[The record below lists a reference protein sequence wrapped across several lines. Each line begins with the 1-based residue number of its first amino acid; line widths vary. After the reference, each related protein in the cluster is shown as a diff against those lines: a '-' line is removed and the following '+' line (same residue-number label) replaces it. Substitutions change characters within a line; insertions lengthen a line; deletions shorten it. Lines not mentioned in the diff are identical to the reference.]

1 MTDDDVAG
9 RITAFI
15 RERFLDGDARGELD
29 ERTPLLE
36 WGLLNSLN
44 TVVLLTFV
52 RNELGV
58 TVPPARINAHDLK
71 DVRSIAGM
79 VRSLAAS
86 ARS

>member
-15 RERFLDGDARGELD
+15 KERFLDGDPRGELD

-36 WGLLNSLN
+36 WGVLNSLN

-52 RNELGV
+52 RDELGV
-58 TVPPARINAHDLK
+58 TVPPARINAQDLK
-71 DVRSIAGM
+71 NVQSIAGM
-79 VRSLAAS
+79 VRGLAS